1 MRKALLI
8 FKIAFR
14 SLLAHRLRTGLAIL
28 GIVIGVSAVIM
39 MMAMGNGLQRQ
50 VTRSISGLGVNVMFI
65 YPNFDRQGSKVAS
78 SRKSK
83 SLSVDDVGA
92 IRTLPMVAACVPD
105 MQEFIQAQYLS
116 RNEQVSVHG
125 IWPEYLKIRDYIVAS
140 GRFITEA
147 DVATARRVCVL
158 GSAIAEKLFGWQDPV
173 GKFVQL
179 ERKTF
184 EVVGVM
190 EERGG
195 QGSWLPFDDW
205 IYVAFSTMQRR
216 LATKRQDL
224 NQILLSVASADQV
237 EAAKGEI
244 TALLRR
250 RHRLT
255 KEDENDFEVGS
266 QTEFQ
271 QTMESITNAFTG
283 VLAGIAAVSL
293 LVGGIGIMNVMIV
306 SVMERTREIGI
317 RKSVGARRGDI
328 LRQFLIESMAI
339 SLLGGLIGVGLGVGG
354 AYVIPMLPV
363 WQELTGGEWESYVSM
378 GSIVMAV
385 GSACFIGVF
394 FGLYPAWKASKL
406 RPVEALRYE

>member
-1 MRKALLI
+1 MRKLLLI

-14 SLLAHRLRTGLAIL
+14 SLLAHRLRTALAIL

-65 YPNFDRQGSKVAS
+65 YPNFDRQGAGVAAR
-78 SRKSK
+78 RKSRT
-83 SLSVDDVGA
+83 LSVEDA
-92 IRTLPMVAACVPD
+92 RMIRRLPSVAACVPD
-105 MQEFIQAQYLS
+105 MQEFVQAQYLS

-125 IWPEYLKIRDYIVAS
+125 VWPEYLKIRDYAVAS

-147 DVATARRVCVL
+147 DVATARRTCVL
-158 GSAIAEKLFGWQDPV
+158 GSTIAEKLFGWQDPL
-173 GKFVQL
+173 GRFILL
-179 ERKTF
+179 ERKSF

-195 QGSWLPFDDW
+195 QGSFLPFDDW
-205 IYVAFSTMQRR
+205 IYTAFSTMQRR

-224 NQILLSVASADQV
+224 NQILLSVTSADQV
-237 EAAKGEI
+237 ATVKDEV

-250 RHRLT
+250 RHRLE
-255 KEDENDFEVGS
+255 KGEENDFEVGS

-271 QTMESITNAFTG
+271 EALESITNAFTA

-317 RKSVGARRGDI
+317 RKAVGARRGDI
-328 LRQFLIESMAI
+328 LRQFLIESVAI
-339 SLLGGLIGVGLGVGG
+339 SLLGAGLGTLLGFGG
-354 AYVIPMLPV
+354 AYLLPKLPI
-363 WQELTGGEWESYVSM
+363 WQQLSEGEWESYVSP
-378 GSIVMAV
+378 GSILMAV